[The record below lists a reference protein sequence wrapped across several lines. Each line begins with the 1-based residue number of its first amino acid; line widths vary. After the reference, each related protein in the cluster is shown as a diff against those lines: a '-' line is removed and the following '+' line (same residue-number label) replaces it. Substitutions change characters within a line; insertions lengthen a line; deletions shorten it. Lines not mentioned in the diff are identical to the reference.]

1 MALKTAAGV
10 VVLTPRDQVRED
22 IGPLVTMYRN
32 LGSDSASA
40 MVNHSLSE
48 LGLVLGRIAEGMAR
62 QGRRDLRP
70 LLGQAQR
77 LAETLGFVT
86 LALVCT
92 DLVSCLSQGDETA
105 AAAVWARLCRVA
117 EHALSPGL

>member
-1 MALKTAAGV
+1 MALKPAASV
-10 VVLTPRDQVRED
+10 VVLRPRDQVRED

-48 LGLVLGRIAEGMAR
+48 LALVLGRMAEGMAR
-62 QGRRDLRP
+62 PGRRDLRP

-77 LAETLGFVT
+77 LSESLGFVT

-92 DLVSCLSQGDETA
+92 DLVICLGQGDETA

-117 EHALSPGL
+117 EHALSPGP

>member
-1 MALKTAAGV
+1 MPVRPAACV

-48 LGLVLGRIAEGMAR
+48 LGLALGRIAEGMAR
-62 QGRRDLRP
+62 QGGRDLRP
-70 LLGQAQR
+70 LLTQAQR
-77 LAETLGFVT
+77 LAESLGFVT

-92 DLVSCLSQGDETA
+92 DLVTCLGQGDATA

-117 EHALSPGL
+117 EHALSP